1 MRTRYYDDF
10 KVNLFDNASLIYF
23 GKQGMIKPARGLR
36 SDGEATKTRILE
48 AAGELFAETGYAE
61 TSNKDIAARAQVDLA
76 SINYHFGNRSGLYQ
90 AVLAAAHGQLLGMAD
105 LQQLV
110 GSESPPES
118 KLRVL
123 IEQLVAQAMQE
134 PQAWQLRVLAR
145 EVLAPSS
152 HLQVLFQDEALPK
165 MLLVKRLLSEITGIP
180 AEDPAV
186 TRCLMNVITP
196 CLMLLVGGRTFP
208 GPLKE
213 VFQMPPQMVAD
224 HLFHFAMGGLGAIA
238 REYAER
244 ARA

>member
-1 MRTRYYDDF
+1 M
-10 KVNLFDNASLIYF
+10 S
-23 GKQGMIKPARGLR
+23 KPARGLR

-48 AAGELFAETGYAE
+48 AAGELFAAKGYAE

-90 AVLAAAHGQLLGMAD
+90 AVLAAAHGQLLGMAN
-105 LQQLV
+105 LRQLV
-110 GSESPPES
+110 GSESPAES

-134 PQAWQLRVLAR
+134 PQAWQLRILAR

-165 MLLVKRLLSEITGIP
+165 MLLVKQLLSEITGIP

-213 VFQMPPQMVAD
+213 VFQMSSQAIAS
-224 HLFHFAMGGLGAIA
+224 HLYHFAMGGLGAIA
-238 REYAER
+238 REYAKQ
-244 ARA
+244 AKS

>member
-1 MRTRYYDDF
+1 M
-10 KVNLFDNASLIYF
+10 S
-23 GKQGMIKPARGLR
+23 KPARGLR

-48 AAGELFAETGYAE
+48 AAGELFAATGYAE

-76 SINYHFGNRSGLYQ
+76 SINYHFGNRIDLYQ
-90 AVLAAAHGQLLGMAD
+90 AVLAAAHGQLLGMGK
-105 LQQLV
+105 LRQLV

-123 IEQLVAQAMQE
+123 IEQLVAQSMQE

-165 MLLVKRLLSEITGIP
+165 MLLIKQLLSEITRMP

-186 TRCLMNVITP
+186 TRCLLNVITP

-213 VFQMPPQMVAD
+213 VFQMPRQAVAD
-224 HLFHFAMGGLGAIA
+224 HLFHFAIGGLGAIA
-238 REYAER
+238 REYEKEAKS
-244 ARA
+244 

>member
-1 MRTRYYDDF
+1 MQA
-10 KVNLFDNASLIYF
+10 VSILE
-23 GKQGMIKPARGLR
+23 KQGMSKPARGLR

-48 AAGELFAETGYAE
+48 AAGELFAATGYAE

-90 AVLAAAHGQLLGMAD
+90 AVLAAAHDQLLGMAD
-105 LQQLV
+105 LRRMV

-123 IEQLVAQAMQE
+123 IELLVAQAMQE
-134 PQAWQLRVLAR
+134 PQVWQLRVLAR

-165 MLLVKRLLSEITGIP
+165 MLLVRQLLSEITRISVQ
-180 AEDPAV
+180 DPAL
-186 TRCLMNVITP
+186 TRCQMSVITP

-213 VFQMPPQMVAD
+213 IFQMSSQAIAS
-224 HLFHFAMGGLGAIA
+224 HLYHFAMGGLGAIA
-238 REYAER
+238 REYAEQKKT
-244 ARA
+244 

>member
-1 MRTRYYDDF
+1 MQ
-10 KVNLFDNASLIYF
+10 ASSILE
-23 GKQGMIKPARGLR
+23 KQGMSKPTRGLR

-48 AAGELFAETGYAE
+48 AAGELFAATGYAE

-90 AVLAAAHGQLLGMAD
+90 AVLAAAYGQLPGVANLR
-105 LQQLV
+105 QLV

-134 PQAWQLRVLAR
+134 PQAWQLRVFAR

-152 HLQVLFQDEALPK
+152 HLLVLFQDEALPK
-165 MLLVKRLLSEITGIP
+165 MLLVKQLLSEITGIP

-186 TRCLMNVITP
+186 TRCQVSVITP

-213 VFQMPPQMVAD
+213 VFQMPSQAIAS
-224 HLFHFAMGGLGAIA
+224 HLYQFAMGGLGAIA
-238 REYAER
+238 REYAKQEKT
-244 ARA
+244 